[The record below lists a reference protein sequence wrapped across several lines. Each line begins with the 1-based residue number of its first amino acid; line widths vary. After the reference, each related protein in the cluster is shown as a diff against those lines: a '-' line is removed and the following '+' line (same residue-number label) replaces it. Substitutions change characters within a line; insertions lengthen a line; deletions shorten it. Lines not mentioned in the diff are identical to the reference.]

1 MYKTDFVVKYHDIE
15 NELILNLHR
24 KMMRQHELEDIA
36 EKEAAAAKVA
46 AAILEKEN
54 QIKAL
59 ELLAQKQTLEEQSKS
74 VKKKGGRKKATPVV
88 PAQTVVEV
96 VPAQTVVEV
105 VPSQTVVEV
114 VPSQTVVEAP
124 KKRGRKK
131 AVKVEEP
138 KPEIKVEEIKVEVQK
153 EEPKKTESTVDDD
166 DDDDDCED
174 IEYTMDD
181 VHLICE
187 KLYRDELLSVFE
199 VETINDPNMD
209 AGIKRV
215 IKKMIDNTKFKQFL
229 DEVKNELIDF
239 SSISGTPTEIDN
251 VRRNAEYVIFITL
264 FSQHVFYITHKCI
277 CQLFTVDDV
286 DPNLLDRL
294 KDKTISLFKK
304 N

>member
-1 MYKTDFVVKYHDIE
+1 MYKTNFVVKYHDIE

-24 KMMRQHELEDIA
+24 KMMKQHELEDIA

-46 AAILEKEN
+46 AAMLEKEK

-59 ELLAQKQTLEEQSKS
+59 ELLAQEQTKIVEEQSKP
-74 VKKKGGRKKATPVV
+74 VKKKGGKKKDVTTSVEASAT
-88 PAQTVVEV
+88 
-96 VPAQTVVEV
+96 
-105 VPSQTVVEV
+105 
-114 VPSQTVVEAP
+114 VEAP

-131 AVKVEEP
+131 AVKAEEP
-138 KPEIKVEEIKVEVQK
+138 APVVIKEPEPEPEPVSVVIK
-153 EEPKKTESTVDDD
+153 EPENDE
-166 DDDDDCED
+166 DDDDDCEN

-239 SSISGTPTEIDN
+239 TSISGTPTEIDN
-251 VRRNAEYVIFITL
+251 VRCNAEYVIFITL

>member
-1 MYKTDFVVKYHDIE
+1 MYKTNFVVKYHDIE
-15 NELILNLHR
+15 DELILNLHR
-24 KMMRQHELEDIA
+24 KMMKQHELEDIA

-46 AAILEKEN
+46 AAMLEKEK

-59 ELLAQKQTLEEQSKS
+59 ELLAQEQTKIVEEQSTP
-74 VKKKGGRKKATPVV
+74 VKKKGGKKKDVTTSVEASAT
-88 PAQTVVEV
+88 
-96 VPAQTVVEV
+96 
-105 VPSQTVVEV
+105 
-114 VPSQTVVEAP
+114 VEAP

-131 AVKVEEP
+131 AVKAEEP
-138 KPEIKVEEIKVEVQK
+138 APVVIKEPEPVSVVIK
-153 EEPKKTESTVDDD
+153 EPENDED
-166 DDDDDCED
+166 DDDDDCEN

-239 SSISGTPTEIDN
+239 TSISGTPTEIDN
-251 VRRNAEYVIFITL
+251 VRCNAEYVIFITL

>member
-24 KMMRQHELEDIA
+24 KMMKQHELEDIA
-36 EKEAAAAKVA
+36 EKEAAAAA
-46 AAILEKEN
+46 MLEKEK

-59 ELLAQKQTLEEQSKS
+59 ELLALKQAEEQAEKQAKPVKNKASKKKVAAETAAVATATATVAVETVAVATETVAVATETETETVA
-74 VKKKGGRKKATPVV
+74 VKKKGRKKT
-88 PAQTVVEV
+88 
-96 VPAQTVVEV
+96 
-105 VPSQTVVEV
+105 
-114 VPSQTVVEAP
+114 
-124 KKRGRKK
+124 
-131 AVKVEEP
+131 VKVIEP
-138 KPEIKVEEIKVEVQK
+138 MIELIPIVEPIL
-153 EEPKKTESTVDDD
+153 EPKKEANDDDD

-174 IEYTMDD
+174 IEYSMDD

-215 IKKMIDNTKFKQFL
+215 INKMIDNTTFKKFL

-239 SSISGTPTEIDN
+239 TSISGNPTEIDN
-251 VRRNAEYVIFITL
+251 VRNNAEYVIFITL
-264 FSQHVFYITHKCI
+264 FSQHVFFITHRCI

-294 KDKTISLFKK
+294 KDKTIGLFKR

>member
-1 MYKTDFVVKYHDIE
+1 MYKTNFVVKYHDIE

-24 KMMRQHELEDIA
+24 KMMKQHELEDIA

-46 AAILEKEN
+46 AAMLEKEK

-59 ELLAQKQTLEEQSKS
+59 ELLAQEQTKIVEEQSTP
-74 VKKKGGRKKATPVV
+74 VKKKGGKKKDVTTSVEASAT
-88 PAQTVVEV
+88 
-96 VPAQTVVEV
+96 
-105 VPSQTVVEV
+105 
-114 VPSQTVVEAP
+114 VEAP

-131 AVKVEEP
+131 AVKAEELAP
-138 KPEIKVEEIKVEVQK
+138 VVIKEPEPEPEPEPVSVVIK
-153 EEPKKTESTVDDD
+153 EPENDED
-166 DDDDDCED
+166 DDDDDCEN

-239 SSISGTPTEIDN
+239 TSISGTPTEIDN
-251 VRRNAEYVIFITL
+251 VRCNAEYVIFITL

>member
-59 ELLAQKQTLEEQSKS
+59 ELLAQKQTLEEQAKS

-88 PAQTVVEV
+88 PS
-96 VPAQTVVEV
+96 QTVVEV

>member
-46 AAILEKEN
+46 ADLLEKEK
-54 QIKAL
+54 QLKAL
-59 ELLAQKQTLEEQSKS
+59 EEAAAAAAP
-74 VKKKGGRKKATPVV
+74 VKKKGGKKKAVKEE
-88 PAQTVVEV
+88 TVTQE
-96 VPAQTVVEV
+96 P
-105 VPSQTVVEV
+105 
-114 VPSQTVVEAP
+114 VEAP

-131 AVKVEEP
+131 AVKVEPLPTVEP
-138 KPEIKVEEIKVEVQK
+138 LPIVEISSTI
-153 EEPKKTESTVDDD
+153 EEPKNEQPKKEKQDD

-174 IEYTMDD
+174 LEYTMDD

-187 KLYRDELLSVFE
+187 KLFRDELLSVFG

-215 IKKMIDNTKFKQFL
+215 IEKMIDNKNFKQL
-229 DEVKNELIDF
+229 LEDIKHELIDF
-239 SSISGTPTEIDN
+239 SSFSGTPTEMENI
-251 VRRNAEYVIFITL
+251 RRNSEYLIFITL

-277 CQLFTVDDV
+277 CQLFTVGDV
-286 DPNLLDRL
+286 DPNLMDRL